1 METKHNFTK
10 LSPEQFVSWLFSQK
24 VNRKVTKVQ
33 QHHTY
38 LPDYSHFTGDNH
50 FARQLSMRDFHVKT
64 KKWEDIAQHFTTFPD
79 GSILTGRSL
88 EKTPVGIYGH
98 NTGAICIE
106 HFGNFDK
113 DEMTAE
119 HREAI
124 IQMTAALCLKFN
136 LNPSIQTI
144 IYHSWYDLSTGK
156 FNLKSK
162 NRKTCPGVNFFGGN
176 KPYACKANFV
186 PLIHTRMLHLIKNN

>member
-10 LSPEQFVSWLFSQK
+10 LPPDHFVSWLFSQK
-24 VNRKVTKVQ
+24 VTRKVTKIQ

-38 LPDYSHFTGDNH
+38 KPDYSNFNGTNH
-50 FARQLSMRDFHVKT
+50 FSRQLAMKDYHVNVR
-64 KKWEDIAQHFTTFPD
+64 KWDDIAQHFTTFPD
-79 GSILTGRSL
+79 GTILTGRSL

-106 HFGNFDK
+106 NLGNFDQ
-113 DEMTAE
+113 DEMTPE
-119 HREAI
+119 QYKAI
-124 IQMTAALCLKFN
+124 IHLTAALCLKFN

-156 FNLKSK
+156 YNLKSK

-176 KPYACKANFV
+176 KPYACKAHFV
-186 PLIHTRMLHLIKNN
+186 PLVHNHMLHLIKNS